1 MKYKYSEYFFYYFS
15 TVTFIF
21 LRLEKELKPWMAVS
35 IISNWNDWKLLMNS
49 IHTKFSIICNHW
61 HDCLLMLQKL
71 ERLYSKV
78 ASSRPVYYSILN
90 SLGQRSQYISIK
102 LYYIGLFCFVK
113 YLLQKGIWIFTNFK
127 PFFLAAGGANPVDQA
142 PSAPAVRQ
150 VVRQQPRGGGG
161 GGGGGSPRVT
171 ATPKTV
177 RQTPTVTARSQQQ
190 QNINNR
196 IGEILSATSA
206 SEPPTGKDS
215 NT

>member
-1 MKYKYSEYFFYYFS
+1 MSNTYCKKEY
-15 TVTFIF
+15 
-21 LRLEKELKPWMAVS
+21 
-35 IISNWNDWKLLMNS
+35 
-49 IHTKFSIICNHW
+49 KFS
-61 HDCLLMLQKL
+61 QT
-71 ERLYSKV
+71 
-78 ASSRPVYYSILN
+78 LN
-90 SLGQRSQYISIK
+90 
-102 LYYIGLFCFVK
+102 
-113 YLLQKGIWIFTNFK
+113 

-177 RQTPTVTARSQQQ
+177 RQTTPTVTARSQQQ

-206 SEPPTGKDS
+206 SEPPAGKDS